1 MTAKINGIRMMPTF
15 FFYKNRKKVDEMQGA
30 DPTGLEDKIN
40 QWIGGAVDSVVRL
53 QYTVVNIWRWLSN
66 STSFV
71 VLSFCSLFWP

>member
-1 MTAKINGIRMMPTF
+1 
-15 FFYKNRKKVDEMQGA
+15 MQGA